1 MLRRLR
7 PLIVACALMSSCYIA
22 THYSGWR
29 FRGGRLVNKG
39 IFSRPR
45 FEAQFSAVPL
55 NVPGN
60 YEYSFSRFPAAD
72 ADVML
77 ATPSGPSVASIERL
91 ATKVR
96 LRVVDQ
102 NNQVLCDATGSPSGK
117 NNERL
122 VVTSSIGV
130 IGLYHVGCLRLQLR
144 TCNPCRLLISV
155 GPVDPATPVLLVI
168 PTIDGGGIELP

>member
-77 ATPSGPSVASIERL
+77 ATPSGPSVA
-91 ATKVR
+91 
-96 LRVVDQ
+96 
-102 NNQVLCDATGSPSGK
+102 
-117 NNERL
+117 
-122 VVTSSIGV
+122 
-130 IGLYHVGCLRLQLR
+130 
-144 TCNPCRLLISV
+144 
-155 GPVDPATPVLLVI
+155 
-168 PTIDGGGIELP
+168 